1 LPTLLS
7 VIIYVL
13 GYIETTFVTVLVANS
28 YSGYNMMYEV
38 GKPWLH
44 LQLLVQHIFL
54 ATIRGGGGGGQYTTP
69 VVISSL
75 FLFDYC
81 FY

>member
-1 LPTLLS
+1 ML
-7 VIIYVL
+7 
-13 GYIETTFVTVLVANS
+13 TVLVANS
-28 YSGYNMMYEV
+28 YSGYTMMYEV

-44 LQLLVQHIFL
+44 HQLLVQHIFL
-54 ATIRGGGGGGQYTTP
+54 AALLGGGEGGQDTTP

-75 FLFDYC
+75 FLFDYY